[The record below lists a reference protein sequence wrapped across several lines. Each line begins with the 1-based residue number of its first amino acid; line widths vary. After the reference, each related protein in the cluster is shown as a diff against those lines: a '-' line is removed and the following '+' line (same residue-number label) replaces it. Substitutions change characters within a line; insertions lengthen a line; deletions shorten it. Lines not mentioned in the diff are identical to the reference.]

1 MPADITARDEGSL
14 WIVSGDT
21 AAGCT
26 WLEENLQEDAMRWAG
41 GFVVEPRYV
50 GPILAGACA
59 DGLEVRA

>member
-1 MPADITARDEGSL
+1 MADIEARDEGSL
-14 WIVSGDT
+14 WIVSGGTTLGHD
-21 AAGCT
+21 
-26 WLEENLQEDAMRWAG
+26 WLEENLEEEAMRWAG